1 MIKSSCLLFIIYITS
16 MIYNNYILSIILL
29 YISTM
34 FYNNIIIS
42 LIILVQ
48 IDNFMLFKDLNK
60 IKLDLDNLIKE
71 NEKKR
76 ITNINYLKPPNR
88 FIKQFNGY

>member
-16 MIYNNYILSIILL
+16 MLYNNYILSIILL

-60 IKLDLDNLIKE
+60 IKLDLNNLIKE
-71 NEKKR
+71 NEKK

>member
-1 MIKSSCLLFIIYITS
+1 MIKSSCLLFIIYIIS
-16 MIYNNYILSIILL
+16 MLYNYYISTLILL
-29 YISTM
+29 YFSTM

-42 LIILVQ
+42 LIILIQ
-48 IDNFMLFKDLNK
+48 IDNFMLFNDLNK
-60 IKLDLDNLIKE
+60 IKLDLNNLIKE

-76 ITNINYLKPPNR
+76 INYLKPPNK